1 MAEQAL
7 NAIYLLGEQPD
18 VLAGTLIKDFTVR
31 TFDAA
36 NPDQVA
42 DRIEGLT
49 LEERET
55 AVGEEPAP
63 EQDPDASMSV
73 DVKPAD
79 DGEGQGLKKSS
90 SMRSLAGSELVS
102 SFELGQLIFVVGHV
116 AIKQIVYLEIVER
129 ELKRRKEQ
137 QAAASALSCVY
148 GERAHALQS
157 LILGC
162 NPFYLGTP
170 SQSRKQEQGRKRSR
184 PGLRQRRRRH
194 WRQHGL
200 HPRV

>member
-49 LEERET
+49 LEARDTAER
-55 AVGEEPAP
+55 AP

-162 NPFYLGTP
+162 NPFYPGTP
-170 SQSRKQEQGRKRSR
+170 SQSCKQEQGRKRSR
-184 PGLRQRRRRH
+184 PGLGQCRRRH

>member
-18 VLAGTLIKDFTVR
+18 VLAGTLIKDFTIR

-42 DRIEGLT
+42 EGIEGLT
-49 LEERET
+49 LEDREAT
-55 AVGEEPAP
+55 DVDAEPP
-63 EQDPDASMSV
+63 LENTNASMTEE
-73 DVKPAD
+73 VKPVD
-79 DGEGQGLKKSS
+79 DDDAQVGLKKSS
-90 SMRSLAGSELVS
+90 SMRSLTGSELVS

-137 QAAASALSCVY
+137 QAVASTSRSCQIKD
-148 GERAHALQS
+148 AQS
-157 LILGC
+157 L
-162 NPFYLGTP
+162 T
-170 SQSRKQEQGRKRSR
+170 ST
-184 PGLRQRRRRH
+184 
-194 WRQHGL
+194 
-200 HPRV
+200 